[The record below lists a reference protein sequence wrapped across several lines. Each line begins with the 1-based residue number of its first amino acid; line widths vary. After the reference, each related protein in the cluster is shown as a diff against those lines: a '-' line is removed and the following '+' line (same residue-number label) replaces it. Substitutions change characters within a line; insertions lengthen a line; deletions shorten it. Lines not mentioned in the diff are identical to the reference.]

1 MKRFSMRPAAVFA
14 AFALAA
20 AAAAPAFGWE
30 WEWNWRMPGDIY
42 KGLEFESRNAVDRAY
57 KATSA
62 AMDAERAGARPTD
75 LVPRFRAAAAE
86 WRKVEIQAESDNTSD
101 ALLAYAGFMQGYTR
115 MKAYDVNEAVKFYGQ
130 VVDLYDD
137 ERWIAFPARYFIG
150 RTKIDMGDTRAGWP
164 LIEELVDDEAD
175 AKHPLMGNVLKEVG
189 WRWWDSG
196 REAEA
201 QELWERGAKPWFAE
215 SNRSAWDSCR
225 YGLLLACTVR
235 GDFGALDEFIF
246 AGVKEDNAK
255 RRADIVVDNRNWV
268 LGQLNNGGSG
278 VCSYYARKFPKEAE
292 RKAKLADFRRR
303 YIKWYLEK
311 RPLFVSAGREF
322 EFDVSAIRLGY
333 GVDSRE
339 ETNAKILKLVAG
351 LQQVKD
357 PKQRDA
363 RVRTIVGL
371 YYDLGD
377 YSAAL
382 ILADK
387 ISEPLAASWL
397 RYEICRTASDRGK
410 PMWKEC
416 LAHLDEYIKRKPDAG
431 QLLNAKYIIV
441 WICRERT
448 GDLERAL
455 KTCLDISDPPRSL
468 WELTWTYRKLGD
480 KKKAENCLVEI
491 SSMFANDAPRA
502 VLTLAQ
508 LCEQDGDKKKAIALY
523 RRLLSQ
529 PEWKKT
535 GESSQAH
542 QALERLGERTGGAMV
557 NEVH

>member
-1 MKRFSMRPAAVFA
+1 MKRSIVRPAAFA
-14 AFALAA
+14 AFAFVS

-42 KGLEFESRNAVDRAY
+42 KGLEFASRSAVDRAY
-57 KATSA
+57 KATSS
-62 AMDAERAGARPTD
+62 AMDSARAGVRSTD

-101 ALLAYAGFMQGYTR
+101 ALLAYAAFMQGYTR
-115 MKAYDVNEAVKFYGQ
+115 MKAHDVNEAVKFFNH
-130 VVDLYDD
+130 VADLYEE
-137 ERWIAFPARYFIG
+137 ERWISFPARYFIG
-150 RTKIDMGDTRAGWP
+150 RTKIDMGDLRSGWP
-164 LIEELVDDEAD
+164 LVEELVDDEAD
-175 AKHPLMGNVLKEVG
+175 ARHPLMGNVLREVG
-189 WRWWDSG
+189 SRWWEAG

-201 QELWERGAKPWFAE
+201 QELWERGTKPWFAE
-215 SNRSAWDSCR
+215 SNRNAWDSCR
-225 YGLLLACTVR
+225 YGLLLAYTVH
-235 GDFGALDEFIF
+235 GDFGALEQFIF
-246 AGVKEDNAK
+246 SGVKEENVK
-255 RRADIVVDNRNWV
+255 QRANIVVDNRNWV
-268 LGQLNNGGSG
+268 LGELNWGGSS
-278 VCSYYARKFPKEAE
+278 VCTYYARKFPKEAD
-292 RKAKLADFRRR
+292 RKTKLVEFRRR
-303 YIKWYLEK
+303 YLKWYLEQH
-311 RPLFVSAGREF
+311 PLFAAADREF
-322 EFDVSAIRLGY
+322 EFDVSAIKLGY

-357 PKQRDA
+357 PKRRDG

-382 ILADK
+382 ILADRV
-387 ISEPLAASWL
+387 SSPLDASWL

-416 LAHLDEYIKRKPDAG
+416 LVHLDEYIKRKPDAG
-431 QLLNAKYIIV
+431 RIMNAKYTIV

-468 WELTWTYRKLGD
+468 WELVWTYRKLGE

-491 SSMFANDAPRA
+491 SSLFDGDAPRA

-508 LCEQDGDKKKAIALY
+508 FCEQDGDKKKAIALY

>member
-1 MKRFSMRPAAVFA
+1 MRVDG
-14 AFALAA
+14 AF
-20 AAAAPAFGWE
+20 
-30 WEWNWRMPGDIY
+30 RD
-42 KGLEFESRNAVDRAY
+42 
-57 KATSA
+57 
-62 AMDAERAGARPTD
+62 
-75 LVPRFRAAAAE
+75 
-86 WRKVEIQAESDNTSD
+86 
-101 ALLAYAGFMQGYTR
+101 
-115 MKAYDVNEAVKFYGQ
+115 
-130 VVDLYDD
+130 
-137 ERWIAFPARYFIG
+137 
-150 RTKIDMGDTRAGWP
+150 
-164 LIEELVDDEAD
+164 
-175 AKHPLMGNVLKEVG
+175 
-189 WRWWDSG
+189 
-196 REAEA
+196 
-201 QELWERGAKPWFAE
+201 
-215 SNRSAWDSCR
+215 
-225 YGLLLACTVR
+225 
-235 GDFGALDEFIF
+235 
-246 AGVKEDNAK
+246 
-255 RRADIVVDNRNWV
+255 
-268 LGQLNNGGSG
+268 
-278 VCSYYARKFPKEAE
+278 
-292 RKAKLADFRRR
+292 
-303 YIKWYLEK
+303 
-311 RPLFVSAGREF
+311 
-322 EFDVSAIRLGY
+322 
-333 GVDSRE
+333 
-339 ETNAKILKLVAG
+339 LVAG

-382 ILADK
+382 ILADR

-431 QLLNAKYIIV
+431 RLLNAKYTIV

-468 WELTWTYRKLGD
+468 WELTWTYRKRGE